1 MNESI
6 EQVIVILRKHENNLI
21 ARRWLKDPQ
30 AIDLILESH
39 MAWNEDHI
47 KTGHPEM
54 VLTLEENIEDYLYT
68 PQKIDRYIVNKKE
81 QPE

>member
-1 MNESI
+1 MKESPV
-6 EQVIVILRKHENNLI
+6 QVIMILQQFENSI
-21 ARRWLKDPQ
+21 TARRWLKDPK

-39 MAWNEDHI
+39 IAWNEDHL

-54 VLTLEENIEDYLYT
+54 VLTLEASIEDYLTT
-68 PQKIDRYIVNKKE
+68 PQKIDRYLANEKE

>member
-1 MNESI
+1 MMESPV
-6 EQVIVILRKHENNLI
+6 QVIMILQKHENNI
-21 ARRWLKDPQ
+21 TARRWLKDPK

-39 MAWNEDHI
+39 IAWNEDHL

-54 VLTLEENIEDYLYT
+54 VLNLEENIEDYLYT
-68 PQKIDRYIVNKKE
+68 PQKIDQYLTNEKE